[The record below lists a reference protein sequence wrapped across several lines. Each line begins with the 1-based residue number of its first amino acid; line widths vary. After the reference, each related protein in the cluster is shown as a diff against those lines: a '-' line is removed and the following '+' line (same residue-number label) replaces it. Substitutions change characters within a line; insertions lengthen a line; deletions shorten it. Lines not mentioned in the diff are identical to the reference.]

1 MSFTISGSVNWT
13 QPKNSGNAEDLV
25 KARLGDSS
33 VTIDT
38 TLTQLEMMMDG
49 YQGMLN
55 SLTTN
60 YQNGKVSLAEFSR
73 KMQEYLTALG
83 VSQDTIKRFLQMVGA
98 SVRPQ

>member
-1 MSFTISGSVNWT
+1 MSFTISGSLNWT
-13 QPKNSGNAEDLV
+13 QPKNSGTAEDLV

-33 VTIDT
+33 VTIET

-49 YQGMLN
+49 YQGKLT
-55 SLTTN
+55 SLMTD
-60 YQNGKVSLAEFSR
+60 YEKGKIKLAEFSR

>member
-1 MSFTISGSVNWT
+1 
-13 QPKNSGNAEDLV
+13 
-25 KARLGDSS
+25 LGDSS
-33 VTIDT
+33 VTIET

-49 YQGMLN
+49 YQGKLT
-55 SLTTN
+55 SLMTD
-60 YQNGKVSLAEFSR
+60 YEKGKIKLAEFSR

>member
-13 QPKNSGNAEDLV
+13 QPQNSGKAEDLV
-25 KARLGDSS
+25 KASLGDSS
-33 VTIDT
+33 VTIET
-38 TLTQLEMMMDG
+38 TLDQLEMMMEG
-49 YQGMLN
+49 YQGKLT
-55 SLTTN
+55 SLMAD
-60 YQNGKVSLAEFSR
+60 YEKGKIKLAEFSR